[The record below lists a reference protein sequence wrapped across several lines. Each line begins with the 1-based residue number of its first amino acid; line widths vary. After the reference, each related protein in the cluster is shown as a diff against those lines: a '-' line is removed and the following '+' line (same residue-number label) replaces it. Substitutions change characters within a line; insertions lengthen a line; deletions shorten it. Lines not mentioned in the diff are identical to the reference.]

1 MITAID
7 TNVLLDILGGD
18 PKFGQLSAGALR
30 RCISEGA
37 VVACEVVWAE
47 TAIFFEKES
56 QYLKAMET
64 LGIAFDPIAQG
75 AALRAGSVWRQYR
88 GNGGKRTRVAADF
101 LIGAHAVS
109 ECNRLLTR
117 DRGFYRS
124 YFKGLKVLD
133 PGER

>member
-7 TNVLLDILGGD
+7 TNILLDILGGD
-18 PKFGQLSAGALR
+18 AKFGPLSAAALR

-47 TAIFFEKES
+47 TAAFFEKDG

-64 LGIAFDPIAQG
+64 LGIVFDPIDQG
-75 AALRAGSVWRQYR
+75 TALKAGSAWRQYR
-88 GNGGKRTRVAADF
+88 KNGGKRARVAVDF
-101 LIGAHAVS
+101 LIGAHAVGK
-109 ECNRLLTR
+109 CNRLLTR

-133 PGER
+133 PGGP

>member
-1 MITAID
+1 VITAID
-7 TNVLLDILGGD
+7 TNVPLNILGGD
-18 PKFGQLSAGALR
+18 QKFGPLSAAALR
-30 RCISEGA
+30 RCIADGA

-47 TAIFFEKES
+47 TATFFGKEG
-56 QYLKAMET
+56 QYLKTMET
-64 LGIAFDPIAQG
+64 LGIAFDPINQG
-75 AALRAGSVWRQYR
+75 AAIKAGSAWRHYCK
-88 GNGGKRTRVAADF
+88 NGGKRLRVAADF
-101 LIGAHAVS
+101 LIGAHAAS